1 MGGDV
6 GTRDGAEVGT
16 WLGFFV
22 NSVGTG
28 VGAPVG
34 SALKDGYGE
43 GAPVGTCTQ
52 INQ

>member
-6 GTRDGAEVGT
+6 GTRDGDEVGT

-28 VGAPVG
+28 VGTPVG
-34 SALKDGYGE
+34 SALKDGCGV
-43 GAPVGTCTQ
+43 GDPDGTCTQ